1 MQGNQLIHA
10 IPQRDHALDT
20 LGGGG
25 VQLRFDHAAVFPVV
39 HLAVHHGVGVVFHIG
54 VCGDGRVDLF
64 ALAQLWQ
71 FRLLIGAANVFHG
84 IMELICK
91 CQPLNGDNGKV
102 LLAVLGAFGGLPAE
116 DHLRVVNKIAVDGKA
131 ILVLAEVYP
140 IRFDLNGTVTLL
152 EKENVRNHIRT
163 GVGAERIVG
172 QTNGTQ
178 QLRPLRDVPADFGR
192 LLVHRVAGGH
202 KRDHA
207 ARTHLVEGFGKEVV
221 VNGKTELVISPVIYL
236 ILSERDV
243 AHGEVVKVFSVRC
256 FKARDGNVRLGIKL
270 LGNTSGDAVQ
280 LHAVEL
286 AALHLLR
293 QQAKEVADA
302 HRRLQN
308 VTALEAHIAD
318 RFIDRLDDGRAGVV
332 GVQRGRSGRSVF
344 LRGECGVQLC
354 KLVRPVWL
362 ILVEG
367 IRKTAPAHIAGE
379 DFLLLRA
386 GL

>member
-1 MQGNQLIHA
+1 M
-10 IPQRDHALDT
+10 
-20 LGGGG
+20 
-25 VQLRFDHAAVFPVV
+25 
-39 HLAVHHGVGVVFHIG
+39 
-54 VCGDGRVDLF
+54 
-64 ALAQLWQ
+64 
-71 FRLLIGAANVFHG
+71 
-84 IMELICK
+84 
-91 CQPLNGDNGKV
+91 
-102 LLAVLGAFGGLPAE
+102 
-116 DHLRVVNKIAVDGKA
+116 VNKIAVDGKA

-202 KRDHA
+202 ERDHA
-207 ARTHLVEGFGKEVV
+207 ARAHLVEGFGKEVV

-243 AHGEVVKVFSVRC
+243 AHGEVIEVFSVRC
-256 FKARDGNVRLGIKL
+256 LKARDGNVRLGIKL

-318 RFIDRLDDGRAGVV
+318 RFIDCLDDGGAGVV

>member
-1 MQGNQLIHA
+1 M
-10 IPQRDHALDT
+10 
-20 LGGGG
+20 
-25 VQLRFDHAAVFPVV
+25 
-39 HLAVHHGVGVVFHIG
+39 
-54 VCGDGRVDLF
+54 
-64 ALAQLWQ
+64 
-71 FRLLIGAANVFHG
+71 
-84 IMELICK
+84 
-91 CQPLNGDNGKV
+91 
-102 LLAVLGAFGGLPAE
+102 
-116 DHLRVVNKIAVDGKA
+116 
-131 ILVLAEVYP
+131 
-140 IRFDLNGTVTLL
+140 
-152 EKENVRNHIRT
+152 
-163 GVGAERIVG
+163 
-172 QTNGTQ
+172 
-178 QLRPLRDVPADFGR
+178 
-192 LLVHRVAGGH
+192 
-202 KRDHA
+202 
-207 ARTHLVEGFGKEVV
+207 
-221 VNGKTELVISPVIYL
+221 NGKTELVISPVIYL

-243 AHGEVVKVFSVRC
+243 AHGEIVKVFSVRC

-293 QQAKEVADA
+293 QQAKKVANA

-318 RFIDRLDDGRAGVV
+318 RFIDCLDDGGTGVM
-332 GVQRGRSGRSVF
+332 GIQRGRSGSGVF

>member
-25 VQLRFDHAAVFPVV
+25 VQLRFDHAAVFPVI
-39 HLAVHHGVGVVFHIG
+39 HLAAHHGVGVVSHIG

-64 ALAQLWQ
+64 SLAQLWQ
-71 FRLLIGAANVFHG
+71 FLLLIGAANVFHG

-91 CQPLNGDNGKV
+91 FQPLNGDNGEV
-102 LLAVLGAFGGLPAE
+102 LLAVLGTFGGLPAE

-207 ARTHLVEGFGKEVV
+207 ARTHLVEGFGEEVV

-243 AHGEVVKVFSVRC
+243 AHGEVIEVFSVRC

-293 QQAKEVADA
+293 QQAKKVANA

-318 RFIDRLDDGRAGVV
+318 RFIDCLDDGGAGVV

-344 LRGECGVQLC
+344 LRGKCGVQLC
-354 KLVRPVWL
+354 KLVRPVWF
-362 ILVEG
+362 IFIER
-367 IRKTAPAHIAGE
+367 ISQTAPAHIAGE

>member
-10 IPQRDHALDT
+10 IPQCDHALDA

-25 VQLRFDHAAVFPVV
+25 VQLRFDHAAVFPVI
-39 HLAVHHGVGVVFHIG
+39 HLAAHHGVRVVFHIG

-131 ILVLAEVYP
+131 ILVLAKVYP

-152 EKENVRNHIRT
+152 QEDDVGHNFRT
-163 GVGAERIVG
+163 GVGFERIVG

-178 QLRPLRDVPADFGR
+178 QLRPLCDISADFGR

-207 ARTHLVEGFGKEVV
+207 ARTHLVEGFGEEVV

-243 AHGEVVKVFSVRC
+243 AHGEVIEVFSVRC
-256 FKARDGNVRLGIKL
+256 LKARDGNVRLGIKL

-280 LHAVEL
+280 LHAVKL

-302 HRRLQN
+302 HRWLQN
-308 VTALEAHIAD
+308 VASLEAHIAD
-318 RFIDRLDDGRAGVV
+318 RFIDRLDDGGTGVM
-332 GVQRGRSGRSVF
+332 GIQRGRSGSGVF
-344 LRGECGVQLC
+344 LRGKCGVKLC
-354 KLVRPVWL
+354 KLVCPIWL
-362 ILVEG
+362 IFIER
-367 IRKTAPAHIAGE
+367 ISQTAPADIAGE

>member
-39 HLAVHHGVGVVFHIG
+39 HLAAHHGVGVVFHIG
-54 VCGDGRVDLF
+54 VCGDGRVDLS

-84 IMELICK
+84 IMELIRK
-91 CQPLNGDNGKV
+91 SQSLNGDNGKI
-102 LLAVLGAFGGLPAE
+102 LSAVLRTFRGLPAQN
-116 DHLRVVNKIAVDGKA
+116 HFGVVDKILVDGKT
-131 ILVLAEVYP
+131 IVVLAKVYP

-152 EKENVRNHIRT
+152 QEDDVGHNFRT

-178 QLRPLRDVPADFGR
+178 QLRPLCDISADFGR

-202 KRDHA
+202 ERDHA

-243 AHGEVVKVFSVRC
+243 AHGKVVKVFSVRC
-256 FKARDGNVRLGIKL
+256 LKACDGNVRLGIKL

-293 QQAKEVADA
+293 QQAKKVANA

-308 VTALEAHIAD
+308 VAALEAHIAD
-318 RFIDRLDDGRAGVV
+318 RFIDRLDDGGTGVM
-332 GVQRGRSGRSVF
+332 GIQRGRSGSGVF

>member
-1 MQGNQLIHA
+1 M
-10 IPQRDHALDT
+10 
-20 LGGGG
+20 
-25 VQLRFDHAAVFPVV
+25 
-39 HLAVHHGVGVVFHIG
+39 
-54 VCGDGRVDLF
+54 
-64 ALAQLWQ
+64 
-71 FRLLIGAANVFHG
+71 
-84 IMELICK
+84 
-91 CQPLNGDNGKV
+91 
-102 LLAVLGAFGGLPAE
+102 
-116 DHLRVVNKIAVDGKA
+116 VNKIAVDGKA

-243 AHGEVVKVFSVRC
+243 AHGKVIEVFSVRC
-256 FKARDGNVRLGIKL
+256 LKARDGNVRLGIKL

-280 LHAVEL
+280 LHAVKL

-302 HRRLQN
+302 HRWLQN
-308 VTALEAHIAD
+308 VASLEAHIAD
-318 RFIDRLDDGRAGVV
+318 RFIDRLDDGGTGVM
-332 GVQRGRSGRSVF
+332 GIQRGRSGSGVF
-344 LRGECGVQLC
+344 LRGKCGVKLC
-354 KLVRPVWL
+354 KLVCPIWL
-362 ILVEG
+362 IFIER
-367 IRKTAPAHIAGE
+367 ISQTAPADIAGE